1 MNPPPFNAASNV
13 PKLWANPPYG
23 RMQQFNKENEFMK
36 KISTLGVDLAKN
48 IFQLHAEDRRGNKI
62 FGKKIKR
69 EKLLGAIEGLNRED
83 DFLIAMEACG
93 GAHHVA
99 RSLMAK
105 GYHVKLISP
114 KFVKPFVKS
123 NKNDAKDAE
132 AITEAARRPSMRF
145 VGVKSV
151 EQQNIQAIH
160 RVREGFIKR
169 RTAMAN
175 ETRGLL
181 LEYGITVHRGIN
193 NLRKLIPVI
202 LGDVDNDLTSGFREL
217 VQEMYDELLKCFER
231 IEHYDKKLQATY
243 KSNEDCKRLSKID
256 GVGLITAT
264 ALLAAVGDP
273 RAFKNGREFSAW
285 LGLTPRQCST
295 GGKTILLG
303 ISKRGDS
310 YLRKN
315 LIHGCRTVVY
325 HAQTKDDKK
334 SRWIKKKLE
343 SKGTNKISVAL
354 ANKTARAI

>member
-1 MNPPPFNAASNV
+1 
-13 PKLWANPPYG
+13 
-23 RMQQFNKENEFMK
+23 MK
-36 KISTLGVDLAKN
+36 RVHTLGIDLAKN

-62 FGKKIKR
+62 FSRKLKR
-69 EKLLGAIEGLNRED
+69 EKLLGAIESLDRDD

-99 RSLMAK
+99 RILMAK
-105 GYHVKLISP
+105 GYHAKLISP

-132 AITEAARRPSMRF
+132 AIVEAARRPSMRF

-151 EQQNIQAIH
+151 EQQDIQAIH

-175 ETRGLL
+175 EIRGLL
-181 LEYGITVHRGIN
+181 LEYGITVNRGIH

-202 LGDVDNDLTSGFREL
+202 LGDADNDLTLGFREL

-231 IEHYDKKLQATY
+231 VEHYDEKLQVIY
-243 KSNEDCKRLSKID
+243 KNNEDCKRLSKVD

-273 RAFKNGREFSAW
+273 KAFRNGREFSAW

-295 GGKTILLG
+295 GGKTTLLG
-303 ISKRGDS
+303 ISKRGDP

-325 HAQTKDDKK
+325 HAQNKDDKK

-343 SKGTNKISVAL
+343 SKGVNKVSVAL
-354 ANKTARAI
+354 ANKTARAIWAVLARKEEYKRAS

>member
-1 MNPPPFNAASNV
+1 
-13 PKLWANPPYG
+13 
-23 RMQQFNKENEFMK
+23 MK
-36 KISTLGVDLAKN
+36 RVHTLGIDLAKN

-62 FGKKIKR
+62 FSRKLKR
-69 EKLLGAIEGLNRED
+69 EKLLGAIESLDRDD

-99 RSLMAK
+99 RILMAK
-105 GYHVKLISP
+105 GYHAKLISP

-132 AITEAARRPSMRF
+132 AIVEAARRPSMRF

-151 EQQNIQAIH
+151 EQQDIQAIH

-175 ETRGLL
+175 EIRGLL
-181 LEYGITVHRGIN
+181 LEYGITVNRGIH

-202 LGDVDNDLTSGFREL
+202 LGDADNDLTLGFREL

-231 IEHYDKKLQATY
+231 VEHYDKKLQVIY
-243 KSNEDCKRLSKID
+243 KNNEDCKRLSKVD

-273 RAFKNGREFSAW
+273 K
-285 LGLTPRQCST
+285 
-295 GGKTILLG
+295 
-303 ISKRGDS
+303 
-310 YLRKN
+310 
-315 LIHGCRTVVY
+315 
-325 HAQTKDDKK
+325 
-334 SRWIKKKLE
+334 
-343 SKGTNKISVAL
+343 AL
-354 ANKTARAI
+354 